1 MDIYKKQIRQI
12 FLTENTY
19 IEITKY
25 LLNSYHR
32 LVQKKIEYNGSINDL
47 RRLNYYIAE
56 EVNRTGFVGDF
67 FI

>member
-56 EVNRTGFVGDF
+56 EAYQLFSLH
-67 FI
+67 

>member
-32 LVQKKIEYNGSINDL
+32 LVQKKLSIMDP
-47 RRLNYYIAE
+47 
-56 EVNRTGFVGDF
+56 
-67 FI
+67 